1 MNFYVYSIYDE
12 LTGEFSR
19 VFSAPNDDV
28 AARIFLGMQFN
39 PGEKL
44 YFVGV
49 FSPSSG
55 SLEGTEPH
63 PVDIDKTVHKL
74 KELIAE
80 RKALAKEVN
89 GHEG

>member
-1 MNFYVYSIYDE
+1 MNNYAYCIYDE

-19 VFSAPNDDV
+19 LFAAPNDDV
-28 AARIFLGMQFN
+28 AARLFLGMQFN

-49 FSPSSG
+49 FSSTSG
-55 SLEGTEPH
+55 SLEGTEPQL
-63 PVDIDKTVHKL
+63 VDIDKAVKKL

-80 RKALAKEVN
+80 RKALVKEVN
-89 GHEG
+89 SDEG

>member
-1 MNFYVYSIYDE
+1 MNNYVYSIYDE

-28 AARIFLGMQFN
+28 AARLFLSMQFN

-44 YFVGV
+44 YCVGV
-49 FSPSSG
+49 FAPNSG
-55 SLEGTEPH
+55 SFEGTEPQL
-63 PVDIDKTVHKL
+63 VDIDSVVKKL

-80 RKALAKEVN
+80 RRNLIKEVDSN
-89 GHEG
+89 EG